1 MVYPTSL
8 SYSDVHWGLK
18 VRKKFVSE
26 TMKFVFAKATENFEN
41 IYDTFKLTMSNRVS
55 LS

>member
-18 VRKKFVSE
+18 VRNRFVSE
-26 TMKFVFAKATENFEN
+26 TMKKNAKATKNFEN